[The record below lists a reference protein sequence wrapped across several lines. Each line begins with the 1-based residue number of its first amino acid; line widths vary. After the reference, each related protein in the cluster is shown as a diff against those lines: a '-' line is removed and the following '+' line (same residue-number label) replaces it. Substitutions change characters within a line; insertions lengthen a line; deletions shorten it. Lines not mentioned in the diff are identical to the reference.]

1 MDLLLFGFKVVMVLI
16 CKDEIQ
22 GQEPC
27 VDELEFMGAPVPNIL
42 PADRGI
48 KLSGKQ
54 VINSRILAID
64 FSRGVLF
71 GEELPRERIGAV
83 SALHGGEIQVLLCGE
98 IAGVRGD
105 NIKKPGL
112 CLGVAKDL

>member
-1 MDLLLFGFKVVMVLI
+1 MMALI

-22 GQEPC
+22 DQEPRL
-27 VDELEFMGAPVPNIL
+27 DELEFMVAPVANIL
-42 PADRGI
+42 PANRGI
-48 KLSGKQ
+48 NSSGKQ

-71 GEELPRERIGAV
+71 GEELPSECIGAV
-83 SALHGGEIQVLLCGE
+83 SAPHGGEIQVLLCGE
-98 IAGVRGD
+98 IAGARGD

-112 CLGVAKDL
+112 GLGVAKTL